1 MIGLRRNKRGDMVL
15 TIDSYIDIDST
26 PDIQPDYFDC
36 IYINTKSEHAFH
48 DILFGA
54 SSILSWKCSY
64 KPIFVNTAVSGK
76 EQIID
81 YIVDAYVSDMNN
93 EKVYEII
100 DRIKMARQKFG
111 VKSETSHPT
120 QPNQLFAN
128 ILRYL
133 LSRDQ
138 RIMGHRLLEK
148 SSLGYINPIFEHYH
162 SMGLF
167 HLNEM
172 FMFIDTMV
180 EFGSLR
186 IHRFLLKEHLCPK
199 CNHSHLLYTECC
211 PKCGSSNLK
220 FQNIIHHFS
229 CANVS
234 PESSYNVGGMLIC
247 PKCHKK
253 LRHIGVDYDR
263 PAVVYTCNDCENSF
277 TSPITKATC
286 CYCQSTFPVN
296 TLVPRDIEDYEITEE
311 GIRTLTSGD
320 IMFNNM
326 VNIYDNFME
335 YYLLMNRLRRQLMET
350 YRKDELSVMVGK
362 IWIIDENKD
371 TVKIKESIQGKLCRI
386 FSNHKV
392 SYNNNIFYVSS
403 PIYEQGE
410 TVEEAQQKLS
420 KEMSVAIRK
429 VANSI
434 EPDEIICSMLET
446 KTKTIANNYD
456 EFFNKLQ
463 YVDMTPD
470 DYCRYSEEP
479 LMKEEEKLVQ
489 PQEELLDTEPKKD
502 ENDKIQKRIVLYKKL
517 VDILVT
523 IAGILI
529 IMALLALTVLR

>member
-54 SSILSWKCSY
+54 SPILSWKCSY

-172 FMFIDTMV
+172 FMFIDSMV

-220 FQNIIHHFS
+220 IQNIIHHFS

-277 TSPITKATC
+277 TAPITKSTC
-286 CYCQSTFPVN
+286 CYCESTYPVN
-296 TLVPRDIEDYEITEE
+296 ALVPRDVVDYEITEE
-311 GIRTLTSGD
+311 GIRALTSGN

-335 YYLLMNRLRRQLMET
+335 YYLLINRLRRQLMET

-362 IWIIDENKD
+362 IWIIDDNKD

-392 SYNNNIFYVSS
+392 SYCNNIFYVSS
-403 PIYEQGE
+403 TLYEQGE

-429 VANSI
+429 LANSI

-470 DYCRYSEEP
+470 DYCRYSEKP
-479 LMKEEEKLVQ
+479 LMKEEEKRCSRRKSCSTQSRRKMKTTRYRSASCSTRNSLPSLSPSQVYSY
-489 PQEELLDTEPKKD
+489 LW
-502 ENDKIQKRIVLYKKL
+502 YS
-517 VDILVT
+517 
-523 IAGILI
+523 
-529 IMALLALTVLR
+529 

>member
-48 DILFGA
+48 AILFGA
-54 SSILSWKCSY
+54 SPILSWKCSY
-64 KPIFVNTAVSGK
+64 KPLFVNTAVSGK

-81 YIVDAYVSDMNN
+81 YLVDAYVSDMNN

-162 SMGLF
+162 NMGLF

-180 EFGSLR
+180 EFGLLR

-220 FQNIIHHFS
+220 IQNIIHHFS

-277 TSPITKATC
+277 ISPITKATC

-311 GIRTLTSGD
+311 GIRTLTSGN

-371 TVKIKESIQGKLCRI
+371 SVKIKESIQGKLCGI

-403 PIYEQGE
+403 TIYEQEE

-420 KEMSVAIRK
+420 KEMSIAIRK

-446 KTKTIANNYD
+446 KTKTIASNYD

>member
-36 IYINTKSEHAFH
+36 IYINTKSERAFH
-48 DILFGA
+48 AILFGA
-54 SSILSWKCSY
+54 SPILSWKCSY
-64 KPIFVNTAVSGK
+64 KPIFVNTALSGK

-100 DRIKMARQKFG
+100 DKIKLARQKFG
-111 VKSETSHPT
+111 VKSETSRPT

-167 HLNEM
+167 HLYEM
-172 FMFIDTMV
+172 FRFIDTMV

-220 FQNIIHHFS
+220 IQNIIHHFS

-277 TSPITKATC
+277 ISPITKSTC
-286 CYCQSTFPVN
+286 CYCQSTYPVN
-296 TLVPRDIEDYEITEE
+296 ALVPRDVEDFEITEE
-311 GIRTLTSGD
+311 GIRALTSGN
-320 IMFNNM
+320 IMFNSM

-335 YYLLMNRLRRQLMET
+335 YYLLINRLRRQLMET

-403 PIYEQGE
+403 TLYEHEE

-446 KTKTIANNYD
+446 KAKTIANNYD

-489 PQEELLDTEPKKD
+489 PQEELLDTEPKED

-517 VDILVT
+517 VAILVT

>member
-1 MIGLRRNKRGDMVL
+1 M
-15 TIDSYIDIDST
+15 
-26 PDIQPDYFDC
+26 
-36 IYINTKSEHAFH
+36 
-48 DILFGA
+48 
-54 SSILSWKCSY
+54 
-64 KPIFVNTAVSGK
+64 
-76 EQIID
+76 
-81 YIVDAYVSDMNN
+81 
-93 EKVYEII
+93 
-100 DRIKMARQKFG
+100 
-111 VKSETSHPT
+111 
-120 QPNQLFAN
+120 
-128 ILRYL
+128 
-133 LSRDQ
+133 
-138 RIMGHRLLEK
+138 
-148 SSLGYINPIFEHYH
+148 
-162 SMGLF
+162 
-167 HLNEM
+167 
-172 FMFIDTMV
+172 
-180 EFGSLR
+180 
-186 IHRFLLKEHLCPK
+186 
-199 CNHSHLLYTECC
+199 
-211 PKCGSSNLK
+211 
-220 FQNIIHHFS
+220 
-229 CANVS
+229 
-234 PESSYNVGGMLIC
+234 
-247 PKCHKK
+247 
-253 LRHIGVDYDR
+253 
-263 PAVVYTCNDCENSF
+263 VYTCNDCENSF

-311 GIRTLTSGD
+311 GIRTLTSGN

-371 TVKIKESIQGKLCRI
+371 SVKIKESIQGKLCRI

-403 PIYEQGE
+403 TLYEQEE

-420 KEMSVAIRK
+420 KEMSTAIRK

-446 KTKTIANNYD
+446 KAKTIASNYD

-479 LMKEEEKLVQ
+479 LMKEEEKEVK
-489 PQEELLDTEPKKD
+489 PQEELLDTEPKED

-517 VDILVT
+517 VAILVT

>member
-36 IYINTKSEHAFH
+36 IYINTKSERAFH
-48 DILFGA
+48 AILFGA
-54 SSILSWKCSY
+54 SPILSWKCSY
-64 KPIFVNTAVSGK
+64 KPIFVNTALSGK

-100 DRIKMARQKFG
+100 DKIKQARQKFG
-111 VKSETSHPT
+111 VKSETSRPT

-220 FQNIIHHFS
+220 IQNIIHHFS

-277 TSPITKATC
+277 ISPITKSTC
-286 CYCQSTFPVN
+286 CYCQSTYPVN
-296 TLVPRDIEDYEITEE
+296 ALVPRDVEDFEITEE
-311 GIRTLTSGD
+311 GIRALTSGN
-320 IMFNNM
+320 IMFNSM

-335 YYLLMNRLRRQLMET
+335 YYLLINRLRRQLMET

-403 PIYEQGE
+403 TLYEHEE

-446 KTKTIANNYD
+446 KAKTIANNYD

-489 PQEELLDTEPKKD
+489 PQEELLDTEPKED

-517 VDILVT
+517 VAILVT

>member
-36 IYINTKSEHAFH
+36 IYINTKSERAFH
-48 DILFGA
+48 AILYGA
-54 SSILSWKCSY
+54 SPILSWKCSY
-64 KPIFVNTAVSGK
+64 KPIFVNTALSGK

-81 YIVDAYVSDMNN
+81 YIIDAYVSDMNN

-111 VKSETSHPT
+111 VKSETSRPT

-172 FMFIDTMV
+172 FMFIDSMV

-220 FQNIIHHFS
+220 IQNIIHHFS

-263 PAVVYTCNDCENSF
+263 PAVVYTCNDCE
-277 TSPITKATC
+277 
-286 CYCQSTFPVN
+286 
-296 TLVPRDIEDYEITEE
+296 ITEE
-311 GIRTLTSGD
+311 GIRALTNGN

-326 VNIYDNFME
+326 ANIYDNFME
-335 YYLLMNRLRRQLMET
+335 YYLLINRLRRQLMET

-362 IWIIDENKD
+362 IWIIDDNKD

-403 PIYEQGE
+403 TLYEQGE

-429 VANSI
+429 VADSI

-470 DYCRYSEEP
+470 DYCHYSEEP
-479 LMKEEEKLVQ
+479 LMKEEEKEVK
-489 PQEELLDTEPKKD
+489 PQEELLDTEPKED

-517 VDILVT
+517 VAILVT

-529 IMALLALTVLR
+529 LMAILALTVLR

>member
-1 MIGLRRNKRGDMVL
+1 MVL

-36 IYINTKSEHAFH
+36 IYINTKSERAFH
-48 DILFGA
+48 AILYGA
-54 SSILSWKCSY
+54 SPILSWKCSY
-64 KPIFVNTAVSGK
+64 KPIFVNTALSGK

-81 YIVDAYVSDMNN
+81 YIIDAYVSDMNN

-111 VKSETSHPT
+111 VKSETSRPT

-172 FMFIDTMV
+172 FMFIDSMV

-220 FQNIIHHFS
+220 IQNIIHHFS

-277 TSPITKATC
+277 TSPITKSTC
-286 CYCQSTFPVN
+286 CYCQSTYPVN
-296 TLVPRDIEDYEITEE
+296 ALVPRDVVDYEITEE
-311 GIRTLTSGD
+311 GIRALTSGN

-326 VNIYDNFME
+326 ANIYDNFME
-335 YYLLMNRLRRQLMET
+335 YYLLINRLRRQLMET

-362 IWIIDENKD
+362 IWIIDDNKD

-403 PIYEQGE
+403 TLYEQGE

-429 VANSI
+429 VADSI

-470 DYCRYSEEP
+470 DYCHYSEEP
-479 LMKEEEKLVQ
+479 LMKEEEKEVK
-489 PQEELLDTEPKKD
+489 PQEELLDTEPKED

-517 VDILVT
+517 VAILVT